1 MSPGQYYHLYN
12 YSNGFENLFNES
24 KNYVFFLNKLLEYID
39 PVCRV
44 FSFSL
49 MPDHYR
55 IVLQVRS
62 EEELWQYFGKP
73 EDPGEKGVLFYSD
86 NFLEKKVSKS
96 FSNMFNSYA
105 QSYNKWNLRLGS
117 LFMQNM
123 RKEIIRSED
132 EFRAMIYSTHV
143 SPIELGLV
151 KRVEDWPY
159 SSYHSLISDMWTHL
173 DRDFVL
179 DIFGGLDLF
188 IGYHQHPISLKL
200 KG

>member
-24 KNYVFFLNKLLEYID
+24 KNYVFFLNKLVEYID
-39 PVCRV
+39 PVCRI

-49 MPDHYR
+49 MPNHYR

-62 EEELWQYFGKP
+62 EEELWEYFIKS
-73 EDPGEKGVLFYSD
+73 EDLGEKEELRYSE
-86 NFLEKKVSKS
+86 NFLEKKVSKF
-96 FSNMFNSYA
+96 FSNMFNCYA

-132 EFRAMIYSTHV
+132 EFRDMIYSIHM

-151 KRVEDWPY
+151 RRVEDWPY
-159 SSYHSLISDMWTHL
+159 SSYQSLISDTWTHL

-188 IGYHQHPISLKL
+188 IGFINIPSALN
-200 KG
+200 